1 MIYMD
6 CLNLVTGDP
15 VHSFSLLNFI
25 LGCVTV
31 LPFVSVFTLIILLF
45 VCIARSRFLLS
56 DFFVYIFLT
65 VFTWLIIIPVS
76 IYSFPKL
83 ESKISIPVEQATL
96 SEGFFREEI
105 TGVFYYLGP
114 SKYEGYNTL
123 QFDYT
128 GYSGV
133 PGKVYFRT
141 SHVVPSSLYVD
152 PLVNTIFNKN
162 KTISNIN
169 DALKSFTKI
178 ASTMLSKSRL
188 QYLIFASLGL
198 SLWSVSGL
206 AFFSKWK
213 TLNISLILV
222 FVWLLIN
229 LNLAFYVTPYF
240 DSAVSSFVNRLPSL
254 NILSSIYPLCINGV
268 LAIIFSIFGI
278 VFRPVNNKEMAK

>member
-1 MIYMD
+1 MD

-15 VHSFSLLNFI
+15 VNYFSLLNYI

-31 LPFVSVFTLIILLF
+31 LPFVSVFVLIILLF
-45 VCIARSRFLLS
+45 ICIAQSRFLLS

-65 VFTWLIIIPVS
+65 VFTWLIIIPISV
-76 IYSFPKL
+76 YSFPQL
-83 ESKISIPVEQATL
+83 ESKISIPVEQSAL
-96 SEGFFREEI
+96 SAGFFREER

-123 QFDYT
+123 QFDYN

-152 PLVNTIFNKN
+152 PLVNNIFNKN
-162 KTISNIN
+162 ETLSNIN
-169 DALKSFTKI
+169 DALKSFAKI
-178 ASTMLSKSRL
+178 ASTMLAKSRL

-198 SLWSVSGL
+198 ALWSLSGL

-229 LNLAFYVTPYF
+229 LNLAFYVTPLF
-240 DSAVSSFVNRLPSL
+240 DTAVSSLVNRLPNL
-254 NILSSIYPLCINGV
+254 NFLSSIYPLCINGV
-268 LAIIFSIFGI
+268 ITLFFSIIGIIFH
-278 VFRPVNNKEMAK
+278 PVSNKEIAK